1 MRRMYLLLPV
11 TILVVV
17 FIVGIFLTN
26 PSSAEDNSNFNAT
39 PLPLDSVDTIVMPP
53 VDLTALLIEDEIS
66 AAQGLPSLPA
76 QAATRFLS
84 RSYSL
89 VLVSL
94 PIPSFSWEKHG

>member
-11 TILVVV
+11 TILILV
-17 FIVGIFLTN
+17 FTVGIVLTN
-26 PSSAEDNSNFNAT
+26 PSRAQNTSNFNPT

-53 VDLTALLIEDEIS
+53 VDVTALLIEDKIR
-66 AAQGLPSLPA
+66 AAHGLPSPPA
-76 QAATRFLS
+76 QAETRFLS